1 MRISRAQDELGG
13 RRRRDGHIDACDC
26 AIRSQTVI
34 KYTPMAEKQS
44 ASPRHVMAVIGAAT
58 AGSEIARILADRG
71 ALVIVFEQN
80 PRPYGKIED
89 GLPRWHVKQR
99 HDEYEEINK
108 RLEHPNIEYVP
119 LTRLGRDLDF
129 EDLRSR
135 WGLSGIVLSHGAW
148 RDRPLPVEGADRFV
162 DRGLVYQNKLIY
174 WFNHYLEKA
183 YAGPRYKITP
193 GAIVVGG
200 GLASIDVVKVLQIE
214 TTLGALKARGIDGDM
229 VTLEREGIE
238 PVLAASGLKVADLG
252 VAPCKLF
259 YRRRVLDMP
268 LSDIPADAPAKR
280 ADALRQAR
288 AKILEKAQRKF
299 LFAFQELRAPHSLI
313 VEGGACVGVNF
324 SRTEVADGQVRIAED
339 GGESM
344 RAKMTVSSIGS
355 IPEPI
360 PGIPQKGEVYT
371 YADQKIGLL
380 IDGPTTVFA
389 AGNVLTGKGNIKDSL
404 ESGTEIGTRVAE
416 AYLGLSN
423 EQVDFAAGA
432 RTDAARSAENI
443 AGAMDARPKL
453 APDIVAS
460 LLKRVHDR
468 QQAVGFDGNYRGW
481 IAKVTPADLQ

>member
-1 MRISRAQDELGG
+1 MTDRE
-13 RRRRDGHIDACDC
+13 
-26 AIRSQTVI
+26 T
-34 KYTPMAEKQS
+34 
-44 ASPRHVMAVIGAAT
+44 ASSRHVMAVVGAAT

-108 RLEHPNIEYVP
+108 RLDHPNIEYVP

-129 EDLRSR
+129 DELRAR
-135 WGLSGIVLSHGAW
+135 WGLSGIVLTHGAW
-148 RDRPLPVEGADRFV
+148 RDRPLPVEGAERFV
-162 DRGLVYQNKLIY
+162 DRGLIYQNKLIY

-183 YAGPRYKITP
+183 YEGPRYKITP

-229 VTLEREGIE
+229 VALEREGIE
-238 PVLAASGLKVADLG
+238 PVLAASGLTVAQLDI
-252 VAPCKLF
+252 APCKLF

-268 LSDIPADAPAKR
+268 LSDIPADAPPKR

-299 LFAFQELRAPHSLI
+299 LFGFQELRAPHSLI
-313 VEGGACVGVNF
+313 VEGGAVAGVNF
-324 SRTEVADGQVRIAED
+324 SRTEVADGQVRILPD

-344 RAKMTVSSIGS
+344 RARMTVSSIGS

-360 PGIPQKGEVYT
+360 PGIPQQGEVYT
-371 YADQKIGLL
+371 YANQKVGLL
-380 IDGPTTVFA
+380 IDGPTAVFA

-404 ESGTEIGTRVAE
+404 ESGTEIGIRVAE
-416 AYLGLSN
+416 AYLGLSGEEAN
-423 EQVDFAAGA
+423 IAAGA
-432 RTDAARSAENI
+432 RKDAARSAESI
-443 AGAMDARPKL
+443 VGAMDGRPKL
-453 APDIVAS
+453 APDVVAT
-460 LLKRVHDR
+460 LLQRVRDR
-468 QQAVGFDGNYRGW
+468 QQAVGFDGNYRSW
-481 IAKVTPADLQ
+481 IAKVTPPDLQ